1 MFICSNV
8 SSIVHMAVFMNVY
21 SGSLISMFAFC
32 QCVFQK
38 NFSPNYTFEN
48 TFQVHTLFEE
58 V

>member
-1 MFICSNV
+1 
-8 SSIVHMAVFMNVY
+8 MALFMNIF
-21 SGSLISMFAFC
+21 SGSLISMFAFW